1 MADVRHCN
9 NWDEVVELFESRA
22 RGLYVGSRDKYVEW
36 LKSKE
41 NLADGKPLFGAK
53 TYAICYNIYHKIKVA
68 NKSSDHFTVIC
79 GLEGS
84 GKSTLA
90 AQMGS
95 VVSETLNRNS
105 ILYEPAD
112 FLQAILDSKKGDSI
126 IIDEGVLFLF
136 SRKALAKDNVEVTK
150 TFQLMRVK
158 RLHIIICIP
167 RFKNIDSEVRQ
178 HRCDNLIDIRV
189 AGQYRVITRKGIQYL
204 INYYPKVKNQIRD
217 VRIKQSEWFDDYNS
231 MRFPSVN
238 NLNWEVYQEDKI
250 NNFEREIKYTISQLK
265 NSGIEPEKK
274 PLISSNRDD
283 NVEVEQD

>member
-1 MADVRHCN
+1 MADVRHCK

-22 RGLYVGSRDKYVEW
+22 RGLYVGPKNKYVEW

-41 NLADGKPLFGAK
+41 GLANGKVLFGAK

-95 VVSETLNRNS
+95 VVSPTLNRDS
-105 ILYEPAD
+105 VLYEPTD
-112 FLQAILDSKKGDSI
+112 FLQAVLDSKIGDTI
-126 IIDEGVLFLF
+126 ILDEGVLFLF
-136 SRKALAKDNVEVTK
+136 SRTALAKNNVQVTK
-150 TFQLMRVK
+150 IFQLMRVK

-178 HRCDNLIDIRV
+178 HRCDNLIDISV
-189 AGQYRVITRKGIQYL
+189 AGKYRVYTRKGIQYL
-204 INYYPKVKNQIRD
+204 INFYPKVKNLIRD
-217 VRIKQSEWFDDYNS
+217 VRVKQSEWFDDCNA
-231 MRFPSVN
+231 MRFPNINS
-238 NLNWEVYQEDKI
+238 LSWEAYQEDKI
-250 NNFEREIKYTISQLK
+250 NNFEREVKSSIDQLK
-265 NSGIEPEKK
+265 NSGIEPERKALMGK
-274 PLISSNRDD
+274 QGDD
-283 NVEVEQD
+283 SFEVEQD